1 MIEFA
6 GFNFDMNTM
15 FGIGLFVTNLII
27 TVIFITIIIT
37 IEYHQE
43 KKYNRE
49 SIYDIIIT
57 DDFSTSY
64 THSRESPKTKPPTKR
79 ASSLGY
85 IGYNERPDKIDPPE
99 KPTPLQPQQVIRHDL
114 L

>member
-1 MIEFA
+1 MS
-6 GFNFDMNTM
+6 FDTNNM
-15 FGIGLFVTNLII
+15 FVTHFII
-27 TVIFITIIIT
+27 TVIFIAIIVITFIIT
-37 IEYHQE
+37 IEDHQE

-49 SIYDIIIT
+49 SIYDITIT
-57 DDFSTSY
+57 GEFSTSY
-64 THSRESPKTKPPTKR
+64 THPRESPKTKPPTKR

>member
-57 DDFSTSY
+57 LIQEN
-64 THSRESPKTKPPTKR
+64 HQKQ
-79 ASSLGY
+79 
-85 IGYNERPDKIDPPE
+85 N
-99 KPTPLQPQQVIRHDL
+99 PQQKGLVL
-114 L
+114 